1 MNIEIVKIQ
10 ENEINLDTTKI
21 FGIYLLKVKS
31 AIQVL
36 HWYSDDYQVHLILG
50 DLYESLN
57 DLFDKLQEEIIGTS
71 KRQKVQ
77 FPLFNDNVN
86 LNDINQFKGNVVEIT
101 NTYNTI
107 STELINVL
115 TSMDFENYI
124 KSVKSGINNTKEDVL
139 STINKTNYLLS
150 LVNYC

>member
-1 MNIEIVKIQ
+1 
-10 ENEINLDTTKI
+10 
-21 FGIYLLKVKS
+21 
-31 AIQVL
+31 
-36 HWYSDDYQVHLILG
+36 
-50 DLYESLN
+50 
-57 DLFDKLQEEIIGTS
+57 
-71 KRQKVQ
+71 
-77 FPLFNDNVN
+77 LFNDNVN